1 MDGCLQG
8 VLIVGEVPSRR
19 NSVQSIAHVTITNE
33 SIRYKVQEG
42 ELVTLEHNFNVKSI
56 DEKAE

>member
-1 MDGCLQG
+1 MDGCVQG
-8 VLIVGEVPSRR
+8 VLIVGEVLSRR
-19 NSVQSIAHVTITNE
+19 KSVLSIAHITITNK
-33 SIRYKVQEG
+33 SVRYKVQEG